1 MSRSPSRFL
10 DTSGSDLSLPL
21 KPAIYDI
28 LAAHCF
34 GPSIAFRSWV
44 ANEEDRRCHTQY
56 RRLLKKLFPTF
67 STGYAPNV
75 VDPWA
80 DVAMHLSV
88 KVNVERT
95 GATCGSSA

>member
-1 MSRSPSRFL
+1 MPHAISPTTEEIIS
-10 DTSGSDLSLPL
+10 
-21 KPAIYDI
+21 DI
-28 LAAHCF
+28 LN
-34 GPSIAFRSWV
+34 WV
-44 ANEEDRRCHTQY
+44 C
-56 RRLLKKLFPTF
+56 
-67 STGYAPNV
+67 PNV